1 MLDLLVIFSVIAL
14 LTGWM
19 VVVLLRRDAGTRTH
33 TEEGR
38 AVEAEARGRFE
49 SLAGDRRCMD
59 GVVAYARGEANRSSR
74 RY

>member
-19 VVVLLRRDAGTRTH
+19 IVVLLRRDSGARTH
-33 TEEGR
+33 TTEGR

-49 SLAGDRRCMD
+49 GLAGDSRCLD
-59 GVVAYARGEANRSSR
+59 GNVAYARSEAIRKSNR
-74 RY
+74 Y